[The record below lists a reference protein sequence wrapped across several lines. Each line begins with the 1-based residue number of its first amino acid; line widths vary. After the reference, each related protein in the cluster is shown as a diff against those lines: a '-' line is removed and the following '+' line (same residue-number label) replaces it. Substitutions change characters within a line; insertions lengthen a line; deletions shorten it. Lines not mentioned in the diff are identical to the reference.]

1 MANKRSVAFFEA
13 GSWYHRVKILKEDG
27 TTRYSKK
34 GGFMTAKEAEE
45 SHYICEEEYKKAYR
59 AYHVSSSADFDL
71 KDYLIYW
78 LEEIYSARIENTTY
92 MVATYVVYDLLI
104 PHMNQGMKLR
114 YVNVEYLNALLRTV
128 SKVCE
133 SAGNKSREIL
143 NIALKDAVAQGYL
156 RRNPVPD
163 TKPYRRRKPKIMVLS
178 KERMKFFLEK
188 ASESN
193 WYLEI
198 LLGLFMGLRKGE
210 ISGLKFGDFDTEN
223 RTVRISRQITAD
235 PIVLKGGSKITKC
248 QLVEKAPKTE
258 NSYRTLRVPEV
269 IMDEVLKRKRQNDV
283 RKEQLGGNYID
294 KDYLSCTANGR
305 PHSASALNNALSK
318 LCGRNGLPHLT
329 VHSLRHMYATIL
341 TEQGVPLVKVSALLG
356 HSSIH
361 TTFEYYCEVM
371 DEQERI
377 INFMNDVFVPE
388 EKNNA

>member
-59 AYHVSSSADFDL
+59 AYHVSSSTDFEL

-78 LEEIYSARIENTTY
+78 IEEIYSTRVENTTH
-92 MVATYVVYDLLI
+92 MIASYVLYDLII
-104 PHMNQGMKLR
+104 PNMNYGMKLR
-114 YVNVEYLNALLRTV
+114 YVNVEYLDGLLQTV

-133 SAGNKSREIL
+133 SAGNKSRELL

-156 RRNPVPD
+156 HRNPVPD

-188 ASESN
+188 ASETN

-210 ISGLKFGDFDTEN
+210 ISGLKFSDFDTEN
-223 RTVRISRQITAD
+223 RTVRISRQVTAD
-235 PIVLKGGSKITKC
+235 PIVLKGSSRITKY

-258 NSYRTLRVPEV
+258 NSNRMLRVPGV
-269 IMDEVLKRKRQNDV
+269 IMFEVLERKRQNDLK
-283 RKEQLGGNYID
+283 REQLGEKYID
-294 KDYLSCTANGR
+294 KDYISCTANGR
-305 PHSASALNNALSK
+305 PHSASSLNNALSK
-318 LCGRNGLPHLT
+318 LCSRNGLPHLT
-329 VHSLRHMYATIL
+329 VHSLRHPY
-341 TEQGVPLVKVSALLG
+341 VKHKLKNLSDNRSGSLSAEDKPARPVFYNLIFGLL
-356 HSSIH
+356 
-361 TTFEYYCEVM
+361 
-371 DEQERI
+371 
-377 INFMNDVFVPE
+377 
-388 EKNNA
+388 